1 VHIHASII
9 VLLAKKCSKLVG
21 MIEAKFSLGL
31 PDDARMIRQKIFVE
45 EQGYQHEFDG
55 DDDPCWC
62 LVLYYNKL
70 PIATGRLLEIDPETY
85 RIGRVAVLKEYRE
98 KKIGTYVLKFL
109 EVKIK
114 TLGGRKAVLHAQLEK
129 KGFYE
134 KCGYQVC
141 PEGEI
146 DFDEGHP
153 HIMMEKELKKKNP
166 RRGPFYY

>member
-1 VHIHASII
+1 
-9 VLLAKKCSKLVG
+9 

-31 PDDARMIRQKIFVE
+31 PADARMIRQKVFVE
-45 EQGYQHEFDG
+45 EQGYQHEFVG

-85 RIGRVAVLKEYRE
+85 RIGRVAVLKEYRG

-114 TLGGRKAVLHAQLEK
+114 TLGGHKAILHAQLEK

-134 KCGYQVC
+134 KCGYQVS

-146 DFDEGHP
+146 DYDEGHP
-153 HIMMEKELKKKNP
+153 HLMMEKELKKKNP
-166 RRGPFYY
+166 RRRPFYY

>member
-1 VHIHASII
+1 
-9 VLLAKKCSKLVG
+9 

-31 PDDARMIRQKIFVE
+31 PADARMIRQRVFVE
-45 EQGYQHEFDG
+45 EQGYQHEFVG

-62 LVLYYNKL
+62 LVLYYNKT

-85 RIGRVAVLKEYRE
+85 RIGRVAVLPEYRH

-114 TLGGRKAVLHAQLEK
+114 TLGGHKAVLHAQLDK

-134 KCGYQVC
+134 KCGYS
-141 PEGEI
+141 PNADGEI
-146 DFDEGHP
+146 DYDEGHP
-153 HIMMEKELKKKNP
+153 HLMMEKELKKKSYRHHP
-166 RRGPFYY
+166 YGY